1 MVLSWDLDLQIT
13 NFFLIHLLLIGATH
27 EECLHGF
34 KKLFKKSWWKFPWHC
49 KIQGWHFW
57 LWSPTLS
64 LPWLGKEDY
73 IPFSLFICYKATW
86 SFCDIS
92 LIFTCQYFWHSIFVF
107 WIKKCKESYIYFFM
121 ESWPAKLLG
130 WINETKLTGNL
141 LILTNVSWKVCVIKN
156 IKGHNAQGR

>member
-1 MVLSWDLDLQIT
+1 MKNVYMDSKSYLRNHDEKFHGYAKYKGGTSDCDPRLSV
-13 NFFLIHLLLIGATH
+13 
-27 EECLHGF
+27 CHGLG
-34 KKLFKKSWWKFPWHC
+34 KRTTS
-49 KIQGWHFW
+49 
-57 LWSPTLS
+57 LS
-64 LPWLGKEDY
+64 LFSFSTKQLG
-73 IPFSLFICYKATW
+73 LFFDIC
-86 SFCDIS
+86 
-92 LIFTCQYFWHSIFVF
+92 LIFTCQFFWHSVFVF